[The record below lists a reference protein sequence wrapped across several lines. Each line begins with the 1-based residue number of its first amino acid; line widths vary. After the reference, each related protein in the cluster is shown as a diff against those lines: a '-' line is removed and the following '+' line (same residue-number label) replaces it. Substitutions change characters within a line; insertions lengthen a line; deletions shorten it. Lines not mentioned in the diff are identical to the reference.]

1 VNSVV
6 LDASAL
12 LAYIQGEAGAD
23 RVESLLNEGKV
34 DVLVSA
40 VNLAETAGKLTRD
53 GLQEEVIR
61 ADILGLGLEIVAFD
75 TDQAFHTGSIVAQ
88 TASLGLSLGDRA
100 CLALA
105 ANRNAPAWTTD
116 RAWKKLKT
124 RVKVELLRN

>member
-1 VNSVV
+1 V

-12 LAYIQGEAGAD
+12 LAYIQGESGAD
-23 RVESLLNEGKV
+23 RIEALLNEGKV

-40 VNLAETAGKLTRD
+40 VNLAETASKLTRD
-53 GLQEEVIR
+53 GLQEEAIR
-61 ADILGLGLEIVAFD
+61 TDILGLGLEIVAFD
-75 TDQAFHTGSIVAQ
+75 MDQAFNTGSIVAQ
-88 TASLGLSLGDRA
+88 MASLGLSLGDRA

>member
-53 GLQEEVIR
+53 GLQEEAIR

-75 TDQAFHTGSIVAQ
+75 VDQAFNTGTIVAQ

-105 ANRNAPAWTTD
+105 ASKNAPAWTTD